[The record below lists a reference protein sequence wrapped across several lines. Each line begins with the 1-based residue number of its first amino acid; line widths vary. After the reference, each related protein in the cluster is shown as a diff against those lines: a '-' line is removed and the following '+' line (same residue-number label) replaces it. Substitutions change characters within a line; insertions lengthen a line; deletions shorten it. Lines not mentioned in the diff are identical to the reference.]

1 MRLKSKVALITGA
14 GTGIGAAT
22 AELFAKE
29 GAKLVLAGLIA
40 EDLETISAK
49 VRDVGR
55 ESLVAPLDISNE
67 AQVKALF
74 EASVTRFGRLDIL
87 FNNAGVGG
95 GVSNILQ
102 FEESNYYRIMDTN
115 LKGVMLCCKYS
126 LPIMIKQGNG
136 VIINNA
142 SIMGI
147 QGVNSSPIYG
157 PSKAALIN
165 LTQSL
170 ALEHASQ
177 GIRVNAVS
185 PGWIA
190 TPLTEK
196 AGPERIADR
205 GKTIPLGRRY
215 AHPKEVAYGVLFL
228 SSDEASYITGVNL
241 PIDGGVTAGRY
252 YC

>member
-29 GAKLVLAGLIA
+29 GADLILAGLIA
-40 EDLETISAK
+40 EDLETVSANLK
-49 VRDVGR
+49 DRGC
-55 ESLVAPLDISNE
+55 ESLVAPVDISDE

-74 EASVTRFGRLDIL
+74 EASVRTFGRLDIL

-95 GVSNILQ
+95 GVSDILR

-115 LKGVMLCCKYS
+115 LKGVMLCCKYA
-126 LPIMIKQGNG
+126 LPIMIKQGYG

-147 QGVNSSPIYG
+147 LGVNSSPIYG
-157 PSKAALIN
+157 PSKAAVLN

-177 GIRVNAVS
+177 GIRINAVS

-190 TPLTEK
+190 TPLTAK
-196 AGPERIADR
+196 AGPEKIAER
-205 GKTIPLGRRY
+205 NKTIPLGGRY
-215 AHPKEVAYGVLFL
+215 ADPIEVAYGVLFL

-252 YC
+252 YW

>member
-1 MRLKSKVALITGA
+1 MRLKDKIALITGA

-22 AELFAKE
+22 AELFAQE
-29 GAKLVLAGLIA
+29 GADLILVGLIA
-40 EDLETISAK
+40 EDLETVSAK
-49 VRDVGR
+49 LKDQGR
-55 ESLVAPLDISNE
+55 ESLFVPGDISDE

-74 EASVTRFGRLDIL
+74 EVSVKRFGRVDIL

-102 FEESNYYRIMDTN
+102 FEEINYYRIMDTN
-115 LKGVMLCCKYS
+115 LKGVMLCCKYA
-126 LPIMIKQGNG
+126 LPIMIKQGYG

-157 PSKAALIN
+157 PSKASVIN

-177 GIRVNAVS
+177 GIRINAVS
-185 PGWIA
+185 PGWVT

-205 GKTIPLGRRY
+205 SKTIPLGRRY
-215 AHPKEVAYGVLFL
+215 ADPIEVAYGVLFL
-228 SSDEASYITGVNL
+228 SSNEASYITGVNL

-252 YC
+252 YW